1 MDTEPKD
8 MGIDKVRDLICR
20 VGFSPDM
27 INYPEEVNTME
38 TFRLIARE
46 NCVLIEALAEAIR
59 QRDKAYREI
68 KRGCNNCIHL
78 GKKTLCYSDVCRKC
92 NVSGSQWKWD
102 GLRKKNESI

>member
-38 TFRLIARE
+38 TFRLIA
-46 NCVLIEALAEAIR
+46 
-59 QRDKAYREI
+59 
-68 KRGCNNCIHL
+68 
-78 GKKTLCYSDVCRKC
+78 GKTVC
-92 NVSGSQWKWD
+92 
-102 GLRKKNESI
+102 